1 MEKAKKTAARSG
13 PGFEEALK
21 ELEDIAQKLESGEL
35 GLDDSIKEFEKA
47 TRLAAW
53 CHAKL
58 EEAERKIE
66 LLQKGGTTG
75 EVLAREVAVKSGTG
89 EIEDDEE
96 MQGSLI

>member
-1 MEKAKKTAARSG
+1 MEKTKKTAAKTG
-13 PGFEEALK
+13 PGFEEALR
-21 ELEDIAQKLESGEL
+21 ELEEIAQKLESGEL
-35 GLDDSIKEFEKA
+35 GLDNSIKEFEKA
-47 TRLAAW
+47 TKLAAW

-66 LLQKGGTTG
+66 LLQKGGRDG
-75 EVLAREVAVKSGTG
+75 EVISREVAVKSGTG